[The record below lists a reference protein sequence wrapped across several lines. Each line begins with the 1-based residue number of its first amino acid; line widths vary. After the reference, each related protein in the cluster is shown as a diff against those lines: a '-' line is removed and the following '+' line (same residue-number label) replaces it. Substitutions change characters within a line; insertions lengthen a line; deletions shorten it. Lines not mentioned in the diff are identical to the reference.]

1 MHIGIVEQGE
11 STPAC
16 VYTHCLAGGIR
27 LQPLES
33 HPQSLV
39 KNNKVCISK
48 VTNRCTER
56 FPGVKG
62 ASRPTDACLCQA
74 QTLISSE
81 ASGEKRKQG
90 SSSGQQVGSPT
101 PDALTCGS
109 PEVLSAYFS
118 PSILS
123 PCTLVTGGDNSSHE
137 VSGKP
142 YIKRAENV
150 LNSSEITPLAS
161 GVGHGEHVQITREN
175 SAAHQHLPPGLL
187 CSAFSEA
194 FPQLLSQEPFCATEM
209 HCLLG
214 A

>member
-1 MHIGIVEQGE
+1 MRIGIVEQGE

-74 QTLISSE
+74 HLSSQRHLGTGASKAVALDSGLE
-81 ASGEKRKQG
+81 AQ
-90 SSSGQQVGSPT
+90 
-101 PDALTCGS
+101 L
-109 PEVLSAYFS
+109 LM
-118 PSILS
+118 
-123 PCTLVTGGDNSSHE
+123 
-137 VSGKP
+137 
-142 YIKRAENV
+142 
-150 LNSSEITPLAS
+150 
-161 GVGHGEHVQITREN
+161 
-175 SAAHQHLPPGLL
+175 HLPVEVQKFFQPSFPHLSCHLAPWSRVVIIPAMKSLANLALKGLRM
-187 CSAFSEA
+187 S
-194 FPQLLSQEPFCATEM
+194 
-209 HCLLG
+209 
-214 A
+214 